1 MDKYITIALP
11 KGRIADEV
19 LAMAGRIFNDD
30 FSFLDRKLILQKGD
44 FRFLLVRN
52 QDVPSYVLHQA
63 ADLGVVGLDVLE
75 ENRLD
80 IIRLLDLQI
89 GKCKVVLGS
98 KNDEILDFNKP
109 QIKIATK
116 MPNITRDFFSK
127 KAVATEII
135 KLYGSIELAPLVG
148 LADAIVDIV
157 ETGSTM
163 KQHNLKVDEVIM
175 ESSAYLIANQNSF
188 YAKKT
193 QILDLYKKFEGVMG
207 ESNLF
212 GGG

>member
-1 MDKYITIALP
+1 MESSLTIALP

-19 LAMAGRIFNDD
+19 LEIMGKIFKEN
-30 FSFLDRKLILQKGD
+30 FSFLDRKLILQKGN

-75 ENRLD
+75 ENKLD

-98 KNDEILDFNKP
+98 KNDEVLDFNKP

-148 LADAIVDIV
+148 LSDAIVDIV
-157 ETGSTM
+157 ETGNTM

-175 ESSAYLIANQNSF
+175 ESSAFLIANQNSF

-193 QILDLYKKFEGVMG
+193 QILDLYKKFESVMG
-207 ESNLF
+207 N
-212 GGG
+212 